1 MENNPIVSA
10 LAEFKAIFPLIKKPD
25 LFLSLGTGS
34 ASIKGGYPTTVGQL
48 KIWRNR
54 TLLRLYRLFMEKT
67 RDRLLTYAFKADPG
81 VHRLD
86 IDLEGE
92 EPRLDDADSI
102 SVLKAQ
108 VQSEHSLSPMID
120 LVSRRLTAS
129 LFYFELNAA
138 PERINGD
145 YCIRGNVLC
154 HLRCV
159 EPAYKALLEQLVRDS
174 AELFVNNIA
183 LPGSFEDDLRFH
195 ASRQFRRSVSFNLAD
210 GFSISIK
217 RHAMSPCH
225 ISGSPFSVDALL
237 TSQGF
242 NSFFGRSD
250 HRKRKFI
257 GEDSPRKR
265 RRL

>member
-1 MENNPIVSA
+1 
-10 LAEFKAIFPLIKKPD
+10 
-25 LFLSLGTGS
+25 
-34 ASIKGGYPTTVGQL
+34 
-48 KIWRNR
+48 
-54 TLLRLYRLFMEKT
+54 MEKT
-67 RDRLLTYAFKADPG
+67 RDRLLTYAFQPDPG

-86 IDLEGE
+86 VDFEGE

-102 SVLKAQ
+102 SALKAK
-108 VQSEHSLSPMID
+108 VQSDHSLSSMIN
-120 LVSRRLTAS
+120 VVAHRMTAS

-138 PERINGD
+138 PERVNGD
-145 YCIRGNVLC
+145 YCIRGSILC
-154 HLRCV
+154 SLRCAD
-159 EPAYKALLEQLVRDS
+159 PAFKTLLEQLIRDS
-174 AELFVNNIA
+174 AELLVNDVS

-195 ASRQFRRSVSFNLAD
+195 GSRQFRRLISFNLAD
-210 GFSISIK
+210 GFSISLK
-217 RHAMSPCH
+217 RNTSSLSH
-225 ISGSPFSVDALL
+225 ISGSPFSIDSLL